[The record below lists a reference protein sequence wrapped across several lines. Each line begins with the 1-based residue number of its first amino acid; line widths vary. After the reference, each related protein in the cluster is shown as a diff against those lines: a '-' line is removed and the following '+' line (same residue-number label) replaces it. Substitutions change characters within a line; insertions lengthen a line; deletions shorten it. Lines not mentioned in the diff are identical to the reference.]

1 MAFLSQPVI
10 NKSLYKIL
18 LTHTPNP
25 YIAKQRKTPN
35 PKYISAHYSYYFSTT
50 ILKQSS
56 EQQGILSRA
65 RPSLAPLQHER
76 NNLNPSIIFHAIYDT
91 QCDSQKSCPSFVEG
105 SSASILQS
113 MEDRLEYTQR
123 LQILL
128 REL

>member
-1 MAFLSQPVI
+1 M
-10 NKSLYKIL
+10 L
-18 LTHTPNP
+18 LTHIPHP

-35 PKYISAHYSYYFSTT
+35 PKYISAHYSYFST
-50 ILKQSS
+50 ILKQTS

-91 QCDSQKSCPSFVEG
+91 QSDSQKSCPSFVEG
-105 SSASILQS
+105 SPASILQS

>member
-1 MAFLSQPVI
+1 M
-10 NKSLYKIL
+10 
-18 LTHTPNP
+18 PNP

-35 PKYISAHYSYYFSTT
+35 PKYISAHYSYYFST

-56 EQQGILSRA
+56 EQQGILSHA

-76 NNLNPSIIFHAIYDT
+76 NNLNPSINFHAVY
-91 QCDSQKSCPSFVEG
+91 DSQKSCPSFVEG